1 MPLSLGSNKISRVDI
16 IKHLTTDNIQLEQ
29 KTVEPLETAHTY
41 YPSGDYDA
49 FSQFTVNGATLQ
61 TKTVSPSSVAQQVV
75 ADSGNYGLKQVNI
88 NPMNLSDKEI
98 TENGTYI
105 ASSDNLDGYKQV
117 VVNVPNKGI
126 LPLIANDGS
135 ITPTGTYA
143 TAAYYNLAYG
153 VKIGYMA
160 NGDVMISMKNGTST
174 AYENIYFHAASLPSG
189 VTLDAPS
196 TFGTGNVRD
205 MTFVGI
211 ISGLTG
217 SANIAID
224 MSMRNG
230 THDYV
235 RCDLT
240 ISYV

>member
-1 MPLSLGSNKISRVDI
+1 MPLYLGSNKISRVDI

-29 KTVEPLETAHTY
+29 KTVEPLESAHTY
-41 YPSGDYDA
+41 YPSDDYDA

-61 TKTVSPSSVAQQVV
+61 IKTASPSENLQTII

-135 ITPTGTYA
+135 IVPTGTYA
-143 TAAYYNLAYG
+143 TATYYNIAYG

-174 AYENIYFHAASLPSG
+174 AYENLYFHAASLPSG

-196 TFGTGNVRD
+196 TFGSGNVVG

-211 ISGLTG
+211 ISGLTS
-217 SANIAID
+217 SANIAIN
-224 MSMRNG
+224 MSTRSSSQ
-230 THDYV
+230 DYV

-240 ISYV
+240 ITYV

>member
-1 MPLSLGSNKISRVDI
+1 MPLYLGSNKIGRVDI

-41 YPSGDYDA
+41 YPSDNYDA

-61 TKTVSPSSVAQQVV
+61 IKTASPSENLQTII
-75 ADSGNYGLKQVNI
+75 ADSGNYGIKQVNI

-117 VVNVPNKGI
+117 VVNVPNEGI

-135 ITPTGTYA
+135 IVPTGTYA
-143 TAAYYNLAYG
+143 TATYYNLEYG

-174 AYENIYFHAASLPSG
+174 AYENLYFHAASLPSG

-196 TFGTGNVRD
+196 TFGTGNVVG

-224 MSMRNG
+224 MSTRNG

-235 RCDLT
+235 RCDLA

>member
-1 MPLSLGSNKISRVDI
+1 
-16 IKHLTTDNIQLEQ
+16 
-29 KTVEPLETAHTY
+29 
-41 YPSGDYDA
+41 
-49 FSQFTVNGATLQ
+49 
-61 TKTVSPSSVAQQVV
+61 
-75 ADSGNYGLKQVNI
+75 
-88 NPMNLSDKEI
+88 MNLSDKEI

-135 ITPTGTYA
+135 IVPTGTYA
-143 TAAYYNLAYG
+143 PEKYYNLEYG

-174 AYENIYFHAASLPSG
+174 AYENLYFHAASLPSG

-196 TFGTGNVRD
+196 TFDSGNVVG

-217 SANIAID
+217 SANIAIN
-224 MSMRNG
+224 MSTRNS
-230 THDYV
+230 TQDYV

-240 ISYV
+240 ITYV

>member
-1 MPLSLGSNKISRVDI
+1 MPLYLGSNKIGRVDI

-29 KTVEPLETAHTY
+29 KTVEPLETTHTY

-61 TKTVSPSSVAQQVV
+61 SKTIQPTESIQTIT
-75 ADSGNYGLKQVNI
+75 ADSGNYGLSQVTVKAMHLGN
-88 NPMNLSDKEI
+88 KTI
-98 TENGTYI
+98 TSNGTYI
-105 ASSDNLDGYKQV
+105 ASSDGFDGYKQV
-117 VVNVPNKGI
+117 VVDVAGI
-126 LPLIANDGS
+126 KPIIANDGS
-135 ITPTGTYA
+135 IVPTGTYA
-143 TAAYYNLAYG
+143 TATYYNLEYG

-174 AYENIYFHAASLPSG
+174 AYENLYFHAASLPSG

-196 TFGTGNVRD
+196 TFGSGNVVN

-224 MSMRNG
+224 MSTRNSSK
-230 THDYV
+230 DYV

-240 ISYV
+240 ITYV

>member
-1 MPLSLGSNKISRVDI
+1 MPLYLGSNKISRVDI

-29 KTVEPLETAHTY
+29 KTVEPLETTHTY

-61 TKTVSPSSVAQQVV
+61 IKTVSPSENLQKII
-75 ADSGNYGLKQVNI
+75 ADSDNYGLKQVNI

-117 VVNVPNKGI
+117 VVNVPNEGI

-135 ITPTGTYA
+135 IVPTGTYA
-143 TAAYYNLAYG
+143 TEKYYNLEYG

-174 AYENIYFHAASLPSG
+174 AYENLYFHAASLPSG

-196 TFGTGNVRD
+196 TFDSGNVVG

-217 SANIAID
+217 SANIAIN
-224 MSMRNG
+224 MSTRNS
-230 THDYV
+230 TQDYV

-240 ISYV
+240 ITYV

>member
-1 MPLSLGSNKISRVDI
+1 MPLYLGSNKISRVDI

-29 KTVEPLETAHTY
+29 KTVEPLESAHTY
-41 YPSGDYDA
+41 YPSDDYDA

-61 TKTVSPSSVAQQVV
+61 IKTASPSENLQTII

-117 VVNVPNKGI
+117 VINVPNKGI

-135 ITPTGTYA
+135 IVPTGTYA
-143 TAAYYNLAYG
+143 TATYYNLEYG

-174 AYENIYFHAASLPSG
+174 AYENLYFHAASLPSG

-196 TFGTGNVRD
+196 TFGSGNVVN

-217 SANIAID
+217 SANIAIN
-224 MSMRNG
+224 MSTRSSSK
-230 THDYV
+230 DYV
-235 RCDLT
+235 KCDLT
-240 ISYV
+240 ITYV

>member
-1 MPLSLGSNKISRVDI
+1 MPLYLGSHEISRVDVM
-16 IKHLTTDNIQLEQ
+16 KKVTLDNVSLEAKMVDPSQ
-29 KTVEPLETAHTY
+29 QSQTY
-41 YPSGDYDA
+41 TPSVDYDG
-49 FSQFTVNGATLQ
+49 FSQFTVNAALLQ
-61 TKTVSPSSVAQQVV
+61 SKMAQPSESIQTIKPDA
-75 ADSGNYGLKQVNI
+75 GNYGLGQVTVNA
-88 NPMNLSDKEI
+88 MKLGTLSVV
-98 TENGTYI
+98 ENGRYA
-105 ASSDNLDGYKQV
+105 ASSSNFDGYKTV
-117 VVNVPNKGI
+117 VVNVPDKGI
-126 LPLIANDGS
+126 QPIIANDGS

-143 TAAYYNLAYG
+143 TSVYYNIDYG

-174 AYENIYFHAASLPSG
+174 AYENLYFYAASLPSG

-196 TFGTGNVRD
+196 TFSASNVVG

-224 MSMRNG
+224 MSTRNSS
-230 THDYV
+230 TDYV

-240 ISYV
+240 ITYV

>member
-1 MPLSLGSNKISRVDI
+1 
-16 IKHLTTDNIQLEQ
+16 
-29 KTVEPLETAHTY
+29 
-41 YPSGDYDA
+41 
-49 FSQFTVNGATLQ
+49 
-61 TKTVSPSSVAQQVV
+61 
-75 ADSGNYGLKQVNI
+75 
-88 NPMNLSDKEI
+88 MNLSDKEI

-105 ASSDNLDGYKQV
+105 ASSENLDGYKQV

-135 ITPTGTYA
+135 IVPTGAYA
-143 TAAYYNLAYG
+143 TATYYNLEYG

-174 AYENIYFHAASLPSG
+174 AYENLYFHAASLPSG

-196 TFGTGNVRD
+196 TFGSGNVSG

-224 MSMRNG
+224 MRTRNSS
-230 THDYV
+230 TDYV

-240 ISYV
+240 ITYV

>member
-1 MPLSLGSNKISRVDI
+1 MPLYLGSNQISRVDI

-29 KTVEPLETAHTY
+29 KTVEPLESAHTY
-41 YPSGDYDA
+41 YPSENYDA

-61 TKTVSPSSVAQQVV
+61 IKTASPSENLQTII

-88 NPMNLSDKEI
+88 NPMNLSNKEI

-117 VVNVPNKGI
+117 VVNVPNEGI

-135 ITPTGTYA
+135 IVPTGTYA
-143 TAAYYNLAYG
+143 TATYYNLEYG

-174 AYENIYFHAASLPSG
+174 AYENLYFHAASLPTG

-196 TFGTGNVRD
+196 TFGTGNVSG

-217 SANIAID
+217 SANIDID
-224 MSMRNG
+224 MSTRNG